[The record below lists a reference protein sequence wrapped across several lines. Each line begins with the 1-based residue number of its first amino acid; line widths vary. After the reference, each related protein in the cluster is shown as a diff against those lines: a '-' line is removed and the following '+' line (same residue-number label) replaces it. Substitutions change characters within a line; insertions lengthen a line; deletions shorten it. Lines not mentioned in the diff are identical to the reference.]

1 MKRDDSAGE
10 SLDFWDRLERLR
22 SEPASG
28 KGAEVTPPKSK
39 SIERAEKVVKEVGGR
54 LVFTVPPDYGAPSD
68 LPTHLRGLQTICS
81 CIHGSFARELQRAIA
96 LQINDAVVGVQEE
109 HVEQWIERNRR
120 DARIFTFCL
129 IGAFLIGLGGGI
141 LWGVL

>member
-1 MKRDDSAGE
+1 MSEHLRDAAKIRV
-10 SLDFWDRLERLR
+10 WKDREVGISEVGVEGCRL
-22 SEPASG
+22 G
-28 KGAEVTPPKSK
+28 VL
-39 SIERAEKVVKEVGGR
+39 IERAEKVVKEVGGR

-81 CIHGSFARELQRAIA
+81 CIHGSFAREFQRAIA